1 MFNYFILLWVTFHN
15 KVSLVNALINM
26 N

>member
-1 MFNYFILLWVTFHN
+1 MFNCFILLWVTFYN